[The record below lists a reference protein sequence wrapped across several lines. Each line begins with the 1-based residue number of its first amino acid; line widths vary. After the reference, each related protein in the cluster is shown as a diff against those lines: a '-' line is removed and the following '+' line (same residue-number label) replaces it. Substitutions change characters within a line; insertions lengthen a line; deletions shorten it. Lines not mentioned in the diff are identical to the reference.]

1 MKKVCAETGKVYISS
16 CENVSDIAGQG
27 TCGLELIRQ
36 VPDLDA
42 VLVSISGGGLSAGI
56 AVAVKSIKPDCK
68 IYLVTPRGRE
78 NDGAMLAFWREGVA
92 QPSPVSGHNC
102 GGNQATADRAKGIQN
117 PERSDEEII
126 AGMKFTFNHMKQV
139 IEAAAGA
146 TVAALFTEKMAALP
160 ASIKKV
166 AVISCGGNVDIDNL
180 PWYESYVNPFKMGDI
195 I

>member
-1 MKKVCAETGKVYISS
+1 MYLQTNQSVAEKISTPSVKWELCRPSNGMSNVMRLSNYQNLISS
-16 CENVSDIAGQG
+16 CKNLQ
-27 TCGLELIRQ
+27 
-36 VPDLDA
+36 
-42 VLVSISGGGLSAGI
+42 
-56 AVAVKSIKPDCK
+56 
-68 IYLVTPRGRE
+68 
-78 NDGAMLAFWREGVA
+78 
-92 QPSPVSGHNC
+92 
-102 GGNQATADRAKGIQN
+102 
-117 PERSDEEII
+117 
-126 AGMKFTFNHMKQV
+126 QV